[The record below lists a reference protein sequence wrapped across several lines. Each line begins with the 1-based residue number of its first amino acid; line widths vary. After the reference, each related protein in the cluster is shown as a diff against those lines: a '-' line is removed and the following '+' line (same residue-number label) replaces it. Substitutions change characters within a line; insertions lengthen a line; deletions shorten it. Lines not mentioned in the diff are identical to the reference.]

1 MVCLEAHVKSKT
13 KEILT
18 NISIGDF
25 LHYCP
30 EDLET
35 TRHDI
40 GVIYNIDHQ
49 KNIYYVYWAKTQIND
64 WFSASTLIRRL
75 KETYRH
81 KNVMKIIRQNE

>member
-1 MVCLEAHVKSKT
+1 MVCLEVHMKSKT

-35 TRHDI
+35 ARHDI

-49 KNIYYVYWAKTQIND
+49 KNIYYVY
-64 WFSASTLIRRL
+64 
-75 KETYRH
+75 
-81 KNVMKIIRQNE
+81 